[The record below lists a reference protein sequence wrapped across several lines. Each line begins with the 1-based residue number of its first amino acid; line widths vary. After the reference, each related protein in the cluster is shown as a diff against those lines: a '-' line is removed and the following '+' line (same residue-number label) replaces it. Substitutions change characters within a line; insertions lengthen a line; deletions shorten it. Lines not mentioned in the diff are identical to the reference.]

1 MTGHNPGM
9 LLLVSHPYSM
19 FVIYM
24 FSTMTIACS
33 EDKRGKHSRIEANDT
48 MNDTIGI
55 RALEKLK
62 YDNSVYSPVCHL
74 GANANKG
81 Q

>member
-1 MTGHNPGM
+1 
-9 LLLVSHPYSM
+9 
-19 FVIYM
+19 
-24 FSTMTIACS
+24 MTITCS